1 MAYNLYTSPW
11 CPFNSQIFI
20 RIISSLKWTRSRLN
34 QRNFL
39 LNLKRRNVNDLINMV
54 VGWAGVE
61 KEVDP
66 PSLVVLFKGKYNSLK
81 QLKTVLL

>member
-1 MAYNLYTSPW
+1 M
-11 CPFNSQIFI
+11 
-20 RIISSLKWTRSRLN
+20 N

-39 LNLKRRNVNDLINMV
+39 LNLKRRNVNDLSNMV
-54 VGWAGVE
+54 VEWAGVE

-66 PSLVVLFKGKYNSLK
+66 PSLVVLFKEKYNSLK